1 MNWNYITAFFQTVVI
16 SCMHPLNWE
25 ACLPVQDWLFPAI
38 GDYIRFKTEEPYAS
52 EQRILRS
59 IQLDDRRAKP

>member
-1 MNWNYITAFFQTVVI
+1 MSVSNISAFFYTVVV

-52 EQRILRS
+52 EKQALEQFR
-59 IQLDDRRAKP
+59 LDGGQAKP